1 MSESAWKGYGNGFD
15 TRFRDTMELIDPD
28 LPTVMERILSSDAI
42 TVSEALHTVT
52 MDNPLN
58 LQPSERDRYRLMLGR
73 LMLDM
78 YIDAGFDPYDQCTLE
93 MVRMPG
99 KTKCCN
105 PYSDNMYRHLIEKT
119 VIERE
124 DGKFRFV
131 FG

>member
-28 LPTVMERILSSDAI
+28 LPTVMGTILSSDAI

>member
-1 MSESAWKGYGNGFD
+1 M
-15 TRFRDTMELIDPD
+15 FRDTMELIDPD
-28 LPTVMERILSSDAI
+28 LPIVMERILSSDAV

-105 PYSDNMYRHLIEKT
+105 PYSDNMYRHLIETT

>member
-15 TRFRDTMELIDPD
+15 SMFRDTMELIDPD
-28 LPTVMERILSSDAI
+28 LPIVMERILSSDAV

>member
-28 LPTVMERILSSDAI
+28 LPIVMGRILSSDAI

-105 PYSDNMYRHLIEKT
+105 PYSDNMYRHLIETT

>member
-15 TRFRDTMELIDPD
+15 SMFRDTMELIDPD
-28 LPTVMERILSSDAI
+28 LPIVMGRILSSDAI

>member
-28 LPTVMERILSSDAI
+28 LPIVMGRILSSDAI

>member
-15 TRFRDTMELIDPD
+15 SMFRDTMELIDPD
-28 LPTVMERILSSDAI
+28 LPIVMERILSSDAI

-105 PYSDNMYRHLIEKT
+105 PYSDNMYRHLVEKT

>member
-28 LPTVMERILSSDAI
+28 LPTVMETILSSDAI

-105 PYSDNMYRHLIEKT
+105 PYSDNMYRHLIETT

>member
-15 TRFRDTMELIDPD
+15 ARFRDTMELIDPD
-28 LPTVMERILSSDAI
+28 LPTVMETILSSDAI

-105 PYSDNMYRHLIEKT
+105 PYSDNMYRHLVEKT

>member
-28 LPTVMERILSSDAI
+28 LPTVMETILSSDAI

-105 PYSDNMYRHLIEKT
+105 PYSDNMYRHLIGTTSIEKSNG
-119 VIERE
+119 R
-124 DGKFRFV
+124 FRLL

>member
-28 LPTVMERILSSDAI
+28 LPTVMETILSSDAI

-105 PYSDNMYRHLIEKT
+105 PYSDNMYRHLIGTTSIEKS
-119 VIERE
+119 
-124 DGKFRFV
+124 DGRFRLI

>member
-28 LPTVMERILSSDAI
+28 LPTVMETILSSDAI

-124 DGKFRFV
+124 DGKFHFV

>member
-15 TRFRDTMELIDPD
+15 SMFRDTMELIDPD
-28 LPTVMERILSSDAI
+28 LPIVMERILSSDAI

-105 PYSDNMYRHLIEKT
+105 PYSDNMYRHLIETT

>member
-15 TRFRDTMELIDPD
+15 SMFRDTMELIDPD
-28 LPTVMERILSSDAI
+28 LPTVMETILSSDAI

>member
-28 LPTVMERILSSDAI
+28 LPIVMERILSSDAI

-105 PYSDNMYRHLIEKT
+105 PYSDNMYRHLVETT
-119 VIERE
+119 VIEKE

>member
-15 TRFRDTMELIDPD
+15 SMFRDTMELIDPD
-28 LPTVMERILSSDAI
+28 LPTVMETILSSDAI

-78 YIDAGFDPYDQCTLE
+78 YIDAGFDPYDRCTLE

-105 PYSDNMYRHLIEKT
+105 PYSDNMYRHLVETT
-119 VIERE
+119 VIEKE

>member
-15 TRFRDTMELIDPD
+15 SMFRDTMELIDSD
-28 LPTVMERILSSDAI
+28 LPIVMGRILSSDAI

-105 PYSDNMYRHLIEKT
+105 PYSDNMYRHLVETT
-119 VIERE
+119 VIEKE

>member
-28 LPTVMERILSSDAI
+28 LPTVMETILSSDAI

-78 YIDAGFDPYDQCTLE
+78 YIDAGFDPYDRCTLE

-105 PYSDNMYRHLIEKT
+105 PYSDNMYRHLVEKT

>member
-15 TRFRDTMELIDPD
+15 SMFRDTMELIDPD
-28 LPTVMERILSSDAI
+28 LPIVMERILSSDAI

-105 PYSDNMYRHLIEKT
+105 PYSDNMYRHLVETT
-119 VIERE
+119 VIEKE

>member
-28 LPTVMERILSSDAI
+28 LPTVMETILSSDAI

>member
-28 LPTVMERILSSDAI
+28 LPTVMETILSSDAI

-78 YIDAGFDPYDQCTLE
+78 YIDAGFDPYNQCTLE

>member
-28 LPTVMERILSSDAI
+28 LPTVMETILSSDAI

-105 PYSDNMYRHLIEKT
+105 PYSDNMYRHLVETT
-119 VIERE
+119 VIEKE

>member
-15 TRFRDTMELIDPD
+15 SMFRDTMELIDPD
-28 LPTVMERILSSDAI
+28 LPIVMGRILSSDAI

-105 PYSDNMYRHLIEKT
+105 PYSDNMYRHLVETT

>member
-15 TRFRDTMELIDPD
+15 SMFRDTMELIDPD
-28 LPTVMERILSSDAI
+28 LPIVMERILSSDAV

-105 PYSDNMYRHLIEKT
+105 PYSDNMYRHLVEKT

>member
-15 TRFRDTMELIDPD
+15 SMFRDTMELIDPD
-28 LPTVMERILSSDAI
+28 LPTVMETILSSDTI

>member
-28 LPTVMERILSSDAI
+28 LPIVMERILSSDAV

>member
-15 TRFRDTMELIDPD
+15 SMFRDTMELIDPD
-28 LPTVMERILSSDAI
+28 LPTVMETILSSDAI

-105 PYSDNMYRHLIEKT
+105 PYSDNMYRHLVETT

>member
-15 TRFRDTMELIDPD
+15 TRFRDTMELIDLD
-28 LPTVMERILSSDAI
+28 LPTVMETILSSDAI

>member
-15 TRFRDTMELIDPD
+15 SMFRDTMELIDPD
-28 LPTVMERILSSDAI
+28 LPIVMERILSSDAI

>member
-15 TRFRDTMELIDPD
+15 TRFNDTMELIDPD
-28 LPTVMERILSSDAI
+28 LPTVMETILSSDAI